1 MVYVDTNVLIY
12 IAVNQGDQ
20 KRDIAAKL
28 VRELIKNDELFL
40 SPLTIQE
47 YIFTLS
53 KLKIDLT
60 QIAQDV
66 DFYLDYV
73 QQSIDKEVLIDAFT
87 LCRKINS
94 CTNINDIIHLKV
106 AEQYCQKL
114 ITFGSDFKKLK
125 NKAKIKIEILKSEN
139 N

>member
-47 YIFTLS
+47 YIFTLA
-53 KLKIDLT
+53 KLNIDLT
-60 QIAQDV
+60 QISQDV

-87 LCRKINS
+87 LCRK
-94 CTNINDIIHLKV
+94 
-106 AEQYCQKL
+106 L
-114 ITFGSDFKKLK
+114 ISV
-125 NKAKIKIEILKSEN
+125 KI
-139 N
+139 

>member
-20 KRDIAAKL
+20 KRDIAEKL

-47 YIFTLS
+47 YIFTLA

-87 LCRKINS
+87 LCRKINY
-94 CTNINDIIHLKV
+94 CKNINDVIHLKV
-106 AEQYCQKL
+106 AEQYCRKL
-114 ITFGSDFKKLK
+114 ITFDSDFKKLK
-125 NKAKIKIEILKSEN
+125 NKAKIKIEILNSD
-139 N
+139 